1 MELTPKQQTSELI
14 RQAKRVLLVTSRTPN
29 NDQLSAIV
37 ALSQVLTKLDKLPQV
52 VISDPMPSATAIL
65 DTSMVS
71 RDMNG
76 VRDFIVSLDMTHVEV
91 DKLKYTIE
99 NNALNISV
107 TPVVGNFLPE
117 DANFSYG
124 AFQFDLVI
132 ALGVT
137 SLDKIDKVHEQ
148 NPTMFDGLH
157 LINIDYH
164 RINSS
169 FGSVNYVDQNAS
181 SVCEMLISV
190 IESLGQGL
198 VDNAIAT
205 ALLTGIMS
213 ATVNFTA
220 PATTAKAL
228 TVAAQ
233 MMSAGAKQQEVVK
246 ILSADKADKIN
257 RSTQKPEQA
266 QTGPKKKYPPSQSN
280 KPRQP
285 VAQIVKPMTEND
297 PDLSVAE
304 LMGESQLASNS
315 FVVASPLENI
325 PH

>member
-37 ALSQVLTKLDKLPQV
+37 ALAQVLVKLEKHPQV
-52 VISDPMPSATAIL
+52 VISDPLPSASGIL
-65 DTSMVS
+65 DTSGVS
-71 RDMNG
+71 RDING

-99 NNALNISV
+99 DNALNISV

-117 DANFSYG
+117 DASFSYG

-164 RINSS
+164 RINTS
-169 FGSVNYVDQNAS
+169 FGSVNFVDQNAS

-198 VDNAIAT
+198 VDGAVAT

-213 ATVNFTA
+213 ATANFTA

-246 ILSADKADKIN
+246 ILVADRANK
-257 RSTQKPEQA
+257 STQSAVSA
-266 QTGPKKKYPPSQSN
+266 QSGSKKKYQPNRSINNQQPPAN
-280 KPRQP
+280 
-285 VAQIVKPMTEND
+285 IVRPMTEND
-297 PDLSVAE
+297 RGLSVAE
-304 LMGESQLASNS
+304 LMGESSLQQNS
-315 FVVASPLENI
+315 FVVASPLENS
-325 PH
+325 PR

>member
-14 RQAKRVLLVTSRTPN
+14 RQAKRVLLVTSRMPN

-37 ALSQVLTKLDKLPQV
+37 ALAQVLAKLEKHPQV
-52 VISDPMPSATAIL
+52 VISDTLPSASGIL

-99 NNALNISV
+99 DNALNISV

-164 RINSS
+164 RINTS
-169 FGSVNYVDQNAS
+169 FGSVNFVDQNAS

-198 VDNAIAT
+198 VDGAVAT

-213 ATVNFTA
+213 ATANFTA

-246 ILSADKADKIN
+246 ILVADRASKSAQGAE
-257 RSTQKPEQA
+257 STQS
-266 QTGPKKKYPPSQSN
+266 GSKKKYQPNRPNTNQQPPA
-280 KPRQP
+280 K
-285 VAQIVKPMTEND
+285 IVKPITEND
-297 PDLSVAE
+297 RGLSVAE
-304 LMGESQLASNS
+304 LMGESSLQQNN
-315 FVVASPLENI
+315 FVVASPLENS

>member
-37 ALSQVLTKLDKLPQV
+37 ALAQVLAKLEKHPQV
-52 VISDPMPSATAIL
+52 VISDTLPSASGIL

-99 NNALNISV
+99 DNALNISV

-117 DANFSYG
+117 DASFSYG

-164 RINSS
+164 RINTS
-169 FGSVNYVDQNAS
+169 FGSVNFVDQNAS

-198 VDNAIAT
+198 VDGAVAT

-213 ATVNFTA
+213 ATANFTA

-246 ILSADKADKIN
+246 ILAADRVNK
-257 RSTQKPEQA
+257 STQSAESA
-266 QTGPKKKYPPSQSN
+266 QSGSKKKYQPNRPINNQQSPA
-280 KPRQP
+280 K
-285 VAQIVKPMTEND
+285 IVKPMMEND
-297 PDLSVAE
+297 RGLSVAE
-304 LMGESQLASNS
+304 LMGESSLQQNN
-315 FVVASPLENI
+315 FVVASPLENS